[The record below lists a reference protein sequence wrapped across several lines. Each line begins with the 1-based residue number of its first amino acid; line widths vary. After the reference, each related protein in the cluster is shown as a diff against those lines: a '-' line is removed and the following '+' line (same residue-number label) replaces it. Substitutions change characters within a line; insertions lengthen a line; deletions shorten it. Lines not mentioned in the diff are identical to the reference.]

1 MERALDCVRLR
12 LGCFPAPN
20 DHWRHTTVGIADL
33 DLEQWNTP
41 QSSGFSTERNSY
53 LDMKIYDAKTLD
65 VSHNGKLQTVSVTEL
80 FQLLADGYTPALT
93 EQASDDLKRL
103 MWLTTQIFIQGDW
116 LLQSKWAVP
125 SSQAEKKDKPKPK
138 R

>member
-1 MERALDCVRLR
+1 MAHPTVERFQHGA
-12 LGCFPAPN
+12 
-20 DHWRHTTVGIADL
+20 
-33 DLEQWNTP
+33 
-41 QSSGFSTERNSY
+41 NSY
-53 LDMKIYDAKTLD
+53 LDMKIYDAKILD

-93 EQASDDLKRL
+93 EQASEDLKRL

-125 SSQAEKKDKPKPK
+125 SSQVVKNDKPKTK